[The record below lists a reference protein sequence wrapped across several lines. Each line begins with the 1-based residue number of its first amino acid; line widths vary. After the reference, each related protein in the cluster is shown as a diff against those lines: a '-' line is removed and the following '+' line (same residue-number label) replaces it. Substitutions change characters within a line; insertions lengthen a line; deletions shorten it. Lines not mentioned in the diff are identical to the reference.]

1 MKCNWPNCNKTFKI
15 LSSSWAY
22 CSEHIMEKEKNY
34 ALYDLKY
41 NGDNKVLVQ
50 LAHERLEKYKDFH
63 QVDI

>member
-1 MKCNWPNCNKTFKI
+1 
-15 LSSSWAY
+15 
-22 CSEHIMEKEKNY
+22 MEKEKNY